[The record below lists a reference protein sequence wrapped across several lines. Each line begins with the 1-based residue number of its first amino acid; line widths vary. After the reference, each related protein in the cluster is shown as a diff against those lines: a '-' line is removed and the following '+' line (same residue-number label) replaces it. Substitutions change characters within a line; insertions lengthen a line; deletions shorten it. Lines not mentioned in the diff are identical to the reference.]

1 MFFFARNL
9 FAFREY
15 LENDT
20 VRRFSPKGNFFAELN
35 ENLQIVGKIDEI
47 EKAIFVSTQSLLVQ
61 EKIEASLTP
70 AIYSYVRAHPFS

>member
-1 MFFFARNL
+1 
-9 FAFREY
+9 

-35 ENLQIVGKIDEI
+35 ENLQIVGKIDQI

-61 EKIEASLTP
+61 EKNRSIFDSGYIHIYADTP
-70 AIYSYVRAHPFS
+70 SQRQG